1 RWHYDYMDEG
11 FGFFSSL
18 AAEHNEAR
26 QLNSGIDT
34 STIDNYL
41 LEVDNRVVVPINTKI
56 RILLTANDVLHAW
69 WVPELG
75 WKRDAIPG
83 FVNVNWTMISEPGVY
98 RGQCAELCG
107 RDHGYMPIVVEAVT
121 EPEYRTWVAEMQR
134 AQEEAASGVDREW
147 SMTELVER
155 GQSVYQTAC
164 ASCHQANGQGLPP
177 VFPAITDGPITTGP
191 IEGHIDIVINGSAG
205 TAMQAFGEQLNAV
218 DLAAVITYER
228 NALGNSVGD
237 MVQPAEIQAELAR

>member
-1 RWHYDYMDEG
+1 
-11 FGFFSSL
+11 
-18 AAEHNEAR
+18 
-26 QLNSGIDT
+26 
-34 STIDNYL
+34 
-41 LEVDNRVVVPINTKI
+41 
-56 RILLTANDVLHAW
+56 
-69 WVPELG
+69 
-75 WKRDAIPG
+75 
-83 FVNVNWTMISEPGVY
+83 
-98 RGQCAELCG
+98 
-107 RDHGYMPIVVEAVT
+107 
-121 EPEYRTWVAEMQR
+121 
-134 AQEEAASGVDREW
+134 
-147 SMTELVER
+147 
-155 GQSVYQTAC
+155 C